1 MARPRSS
8 RSLAVSPFHR
18 LARVHAVSAA
28 TDATIAV
35 ALAGSIFFSISP
47 DAARSKVALYLVLTM
62 APFAVVTPLIGPV
75 LDGLASGRRVM
86 IFVTMIGRCVI
97 AALMVKHL
105 ETLWLFPEAFAL
117 LIMQK
122 GYAVAKSAVVPHY
135 VPTESDF
142 VQANSKLALLSAVM
156 SLVGA
161 GIGAGL
167 VWMGDSSWASAA
179 AVVGYGVSTIIT
191 IKLPAVGH
199 GDGTS
204 KQQNETQQDSQ
215 HADNVQHAGNS
226 QHPDSHYTDNSR
238 HSDNDVRVSVKRTR
252 SIFLAASSMAVL
264 RSAVG
269 LVTFVMAFELRGGAK
284 GVDVSSEGAS
294 LGAASAMMNR
304 VDVDSYVN
312 ALLGEPG
319 APVWHFAL
327 VVIVASLCAFIGVN
341 GAPALRSRCGEE
353 MILLGS
359 LVAGCIAA
367 SAAAI
372 VGSIAGLAALAGGI
386 ALASSA
392 GKLAFDS
399 LVQRDAP
406 NGNHG
411 RFFAKFEA
419 RFQIAWV
426 LGAFVP
432 VMVSVSAQIGGTVVA
447 AGLFFASVFL
457 VLGHRVHMKT

>member
-1 MARPRSS
+1 MARSRSS
-8 RSLAVSPFHR
+8 RSLTVSSFHR

-62 APFAVVTPLIGPV
+62 APFAVVTPLIGPI
-75 LDGLASGRRVM
+75 LDGLTSGSRVM

-97 AALMVKHL
+97 AALMVNHL

-167 VWMGDSSWASAA
+167 VWVGDSSWASAA

-191 IKLPAVGH
+191 IKLPAIGH

-204 KQQNETQQDSQ
+204 QLQNETQQNS
-215 HADNVQHAGNS
+215 HYADNS
-226 QHPDSHYTDNSR
+226 QHTDNLQHVDNSQ
-238 HSDNDVRVSVKRTR
+238 HSANDVGVSVRRTR

-269 LVTFVMAFELRGGAK
+269 LVTFVMAFELRGGAQ

-294 LGAASAMMNR
+294 LGAASVMINR
-304 VDVDSYVN
+304 VDIDSYVN
-312 ALLGEPG
+312 AVLGEPG

-327 VVIVASLCAFIGVN
+327 VVVVASLCAFIGVN

-359 LVAGCIAA
+359 LVAGCLAA
-367 SAAAI
+367 SVAAI

-432 VMVSVSAQIGGTVVA
+432 VMVSVSAQIGGIVVA
-447 AGLFFASVFL
+447 ASLLFASVFL
-457 VLGHRVHMKT
+457 VLGRRVHLRT